1 MMTTTIRSLW
11 AGARATCAAAALAL
25 AGCSPAV
32 PEVFK
37 IGVGVPLSGPTG
49 ARGQDLLNG
58 ALLAADELNAGGFSV
73 NGKRVKI
80 EIVAK
85 DDKAD
90 AETTKQV
97 AQELLNEGVHAVIG
111 HVYTPQTTVAVPIY
125 ATKGIPNL
133 FNSTSASLLSLGKG
147 NAFRLVAHDGVQA
160 RALAAFATENLR
172 GRRVVVLMETS
183 EHGKGLFE
191 GIGAALQE
199 KSWLVLKLDLKV
211 GEPLSDEQA
220 AQVAAAKPDVVILAA
235 PREAQAMSVITKL
248 KALGYSSYS
257 LIGPNGIKT
266 PTFARTTVPINGLYA
281 TATTVDFSESIMGRE
296 FVGRFRTK
304 FNADPVW
311 GAHYAYDSVYILANV
326 LKRTGSAQPADLVAA
341 LKKHEPNAPVNQ
353 QLRFADSGE
362 QRFPDIGVY
371 KAERGIWVPQ
381 IRSSAW

>member
-1 MMTTTIRSLW
+1 MMTIRSPW
-11 AGARATCAAAALAL
+11 AAARAACAAAALALGL

-32 PEVFK
+32 PEAFK

-58 ALLAADELNAGGFSV
+58 ALLAADELNAAGFSV

-90 AETTKQV
+90 VQTTKQV
-97 AQELLNEGVHAVIG
+97 AQELLDEGVHAVIG
-111 HVYTPQTTVAVPIY
+111 HVYTPQTAVAVPIY

-133 FNSTSASLLSLGKG
+133 FNSTSAGLLALGKG

-160 RALAAFATENLR
+160 RALAAFAAETLR
-172 GRRVVVLMETS
+172 GRRIVVLMETS
-183 EHGKGLFE
+183 DHGKGLFE
-191 GIGAALQE
+191 GINAALQE
-199 KSWLVLKLDLKV
+199 KSSLVLKVDLKI
-211 GEPLSDEQA
+211 GDPLSDEQA

-235 PREAQAMSVITKL
+235 PREAQAVSVLTKL
-248 KALGYSSYS
+248 SALGYSSYS

-266 PTFARTTVPINGLYA
+266 PTFARTTAPANGVYA
-281 TATTVDFSESIMGRE
+281 TATTVDFSESLMGRE
-296 FVGRFRTK
+296 FVGRFRAR

-326 LKRTGSAQPADLVAA
+326 LKRTGSAKAADLVAG
-341 LKKHEPNAPVNQ
+341 LKKYEANAPVNQ